1 MQLKE
6 LFLKYGI
13 NLNKKTPVLNNERG
27 LEIKQYLKEH
37 TNIEQIIKRFGRE
50 KNKEHEYDDGR

>member
-37 TNIEQIIKRFGRE
+37 TNIEQIIKRFGRA